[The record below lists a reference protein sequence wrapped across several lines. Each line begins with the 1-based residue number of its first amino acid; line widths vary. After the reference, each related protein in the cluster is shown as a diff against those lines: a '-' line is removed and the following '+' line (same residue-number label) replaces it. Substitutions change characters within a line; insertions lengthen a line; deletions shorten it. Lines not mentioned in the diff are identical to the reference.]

1 MNICVKLETLARLE
15 CLRVKSS
22 TFLFEN
28 ANVDVTD
35 TRYAHDSYT
44 AKNGSSK
51 ILATSDETYMYLV
64 YWI

>member
-1 MNICVKLETLARLE
+1 MNINVILVNLRSLEHP
-15 CLRVKSS
+15 RVKSS

-51 ILATSDETYMYLV
+51 ILATSDETYVYVV